1 MVVFYSQ
8 DTLSEE
14 PNDED
19 VVLIKEETSGE
30 EAMNGTDTTDNN
42 LLLNE
47 DGKRGN
53 IPDTRN

>member
-1 MVVFYSQ
+1 M
-8 DTLSEE
+8 SEE

-30 EAMNGTDTTDNN
+30 EVMNGTDATDN